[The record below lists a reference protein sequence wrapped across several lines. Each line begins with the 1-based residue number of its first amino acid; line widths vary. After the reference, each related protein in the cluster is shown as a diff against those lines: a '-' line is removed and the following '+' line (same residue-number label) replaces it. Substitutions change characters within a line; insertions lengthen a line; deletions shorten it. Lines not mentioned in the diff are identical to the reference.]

1 MRQNMP
7 TTPTFVQ
14 SSDLFLAF
22 WPFHSASSVR
32 TFLGGSFGIIEK
44 NEWTSEW
51 RNEWTNERMN
61 EGIELNCIELNWID
75 MIEWMIDWMTE
86 WMNKWMGVNVNM

>member
-1 MRQNMP
+1 MP

-44 NEWTSEW
+44 MSEPVSEGTNE
-51 RNEWTNERMN
+51 RTNERMK
-61 EGIELNCIELNWID
+61 ELN
-75 MIEWMIDWMTE
+75 
-86 WMNKWMGVNVNM
+86 